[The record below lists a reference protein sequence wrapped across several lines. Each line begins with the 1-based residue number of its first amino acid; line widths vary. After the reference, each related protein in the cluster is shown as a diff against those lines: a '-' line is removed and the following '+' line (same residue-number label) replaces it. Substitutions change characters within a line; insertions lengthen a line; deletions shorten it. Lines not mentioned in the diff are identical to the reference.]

1 MKNILVKVAAVIAA
15 IIMLQTLY
23 FKFTEQPES
32 IYIFSKLGIEPFGR
46 IGSGVFE
53 LIASILILLPKT
65 RIFGSILGLG
75 IISGAILSHLF
86 ILGIEVQNDGGTL
99 FMLALAVFVCC
110 LYILIAEK
118 EKVMALAN
126 QFLNRK
132 A

>member
-1 MKNILVKVAAVIAA
+1 MKNILVKIAAVIAA

-23 FKFTEQPES
+23 FKFTAQPES
-32 IYIFSKLGIEPFGR
+32 VYIFSKLGIEPFGR